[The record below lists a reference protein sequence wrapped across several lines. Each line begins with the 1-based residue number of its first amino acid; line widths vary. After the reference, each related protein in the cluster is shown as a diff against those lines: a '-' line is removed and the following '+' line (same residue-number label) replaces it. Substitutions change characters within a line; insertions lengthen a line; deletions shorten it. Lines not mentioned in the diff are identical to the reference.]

1 MVAPGAPAGIQA
13 LYLFLHRVDTEAGAC
28 LDSTQRRPSPQ
39 RALPPAPREQG
50 QPGAPGARPVRA
62 QSANPWNQTTG
73 QAGSRGAGG
82 PCPHL
87 LSQSTGGREPTW
99 PCLGHRPG
107 WEPRWPCLGHR
118 RGWEPRWPCLGHR
131 PGVGTQV
138 ALPWTQA
145 EGGNPGGPA
154 LDTGWVWGD
163 GSRTALPRLS
173 GHRHVSW
180 KSHCCFMNQGS
191 VHACVLKT
199 WEDGH
204 WEHRFPAPSG
214 SGPPP
219 EALCCQPPSEEPLLW
234 RLT

>member
-62 QSANPWNQTTG
+62 QSANPRNQTTG

-118 RGWEPRWPCLGHR
+118 LGVGGRLTDSPASALRTQTRELEVTLLFHEPRKRARLCPQDLGGR
-131 PGVGTQV
+131 
-138 ALPWTQA
+138 ALGAPIPSSLRLRSSTR
-145 EGGNPGGPA
+145 GP
-154 LDTGWVWGD
+154 L
-163 GSRTALPRLS
+163 L
-173 GHRHVSW
+173 
-180 KSHCCFMNQGS
+180 
-191 VHACVLKT
+191 
-199 WEDGH
+199 
-204 WEHRFPAPSG
+204 PAPLRGAS
-214 SGPPP
+214 
-219 EALCCQPPSEEPLLW
+219 ALAFNLMASSSKYPLNT
-234 RLT
+234 RRPLTLRYEVPVAVWTPHLPAISLS

>member
-99 PCLGHRPG
+99 PCLGPRPG

-173 GHRHVSW
+173 TKEACTPVS
-180 KSHCCFMNQGS
+180 SRPGRTGTGS
-191 VHACVLKT
+191 TDSQLP
-199 WEDGH
+199 
-204 WEHRFPAPSG
+204 PAPVLHQRPSAA
-214 SGPPP
+214 SPPP
-219 EALCCQPPSEEPLLW
+219 RSLCSGV
-234 RLT
+234 